1 LGFDLLSI
9 WRFFPAAFFVV
20 FFATIFYLGKSLCL
34 IVQDKLLVS
43 LAGRIKAQ
51 PYTFSMAISR
61 WLASGFLACGMLSAV
76 HISAQQTSVIAIA
89 EPQPSFEVASIRPSR
104 PESRNLDWDDSP
116 GRVSI
121 TGYSLRRLIH
131 VAYGLKSNAQVL
143 GGPKWLDSARFDIV
157 AKADDAETAKMQKM
171 SDADWVK
178 ARSLMLQSLLAD
190 RFQLKVSRDTRVLPV
205 FALVLAKSGIKFKP
219 AKPNEDGDLSGW
231 GGHLEATAT
240 TMDAFAD
247 YLNGVRELADRTVMN
262 RTSLTAAY
270 DFNLD
275 WSRDRGDGG
284 SQDSEFP
291 GLYTALEEQLGL
303 KLEPQKATTEVVI
316 VESASEPA
324 LE

>member
-1 LGFDLLSI
+1 
-9 WRFFPAAFFVV
+9 
-20 FFATIFYLGKSLCL
+20 
-34 IVQDKLLVS
+34 
-43 LAGRIKAQ
+43 
-51 PYTFSMAISR
+51 MAIAR
-61 WLASGFLACGMLSAV
+61 WIVPGFLALGMLGVAV
-76 HISAQQTSVIAIA
+76 ARTQQTPPAA
-89 EPQPSFEVASIRPSR
+89 TPGPLPCFEVASIRPSR
-104 PESRNLDWDDSP
+104 PESRNVDWDDSP

-121 TGYSLRRLIH
+121 TGYSLRRLIRA
-131 VAYGLKSNAQVL
+131 AYGLKSNAQVL
-143 GGPKWLDSARFDIV
+143 GGPKWIESARFDIV

-178 ARSLMLQSLLAD
+178 ARSLMLQLLLAD
-190 RFQLKVSRDTRVLPV
+190 RFQLKVIQDTRVLPV
-205 FALVLAKSGIKFKP
+205 YALVVVKSGIKFKP
-219 AKPNEDGDLSGW
+219 AKSGEDGDLSGW
-231 GGHLEATAT
+231 GGHLEATGT

-247 YLNGVRELADRTVMN
+247 YLNGVRELADRVILN

-275 WSRDRGDGG
+275 WSRDHGDGG

-303 KLEPQKATTEVVI
+303 KLEPEKAATEVVI

>member
-1 LGFDLLSI
+1 MSI
-9 WRFFPAAFFVV
+9 SCTNAQESSSA
-20 FFATIFYLGKSLCL
+20 
-34 IVQDKLLVS
+34 
-43 LAGRIKAQ
+43 KAVED
-51 PYTFSMAISR
+51 R
-61 WLASGFLACGMLSAV
+61 
-76 HISAQQTSVIAIA
+76 
-89 EPQPSFEVASIRPSR
+89 PSFEVASIRPSR

-121 TGYSLRRLIH
+121 SGYTLRRLIR
-131 VAYGLKSNAQVL
+131 VAYGLKSNAQEL
-143 GGPKWLDSARFDIV
+143 GGPKWIDSERFDIV

-171 SDADWVK
+171 SDADWVR

-190 RFQLKVSRDTRVLPV
+190 RFQLKLHRETRVLPIY
-205 FALVLAKSGIKFKP
+205 ALVVAKSGIKFKP
-219 AKPNEDGDLSGW
+219 AKPDEGDDLSGW
-231 GGHLEATAT
+231 GGHLEATAI

-247 YLNGVRELADRTVMN
+247 YLTGVREIADRVVQN
-262 RTSLTAAY
+262 RTSLSGAW
-270 DFNLD
+270 DFTLD

-303 KLEPQKATTEVVI
+303 KLEPRKASTEVVV

>member
-1 LGFDLLSI
+1 
-9 WRFFPAAFFVV
+9 
-20 FFATIFYLGKSLCL
+20 
-34 IVQDKLLVS
+34 
-43 LAGRIKAQ
+43 
-51 PYTFSMAISR
+51 MAIAR
-61 WLASGFLACGMLSAV
+61 WVIPGFLAFSVLGAAAA
-76 HISAQQTSVIAIA
+76 HAQQTLPATSA
-89 EPQPSFEVASIRPSR
+89 EPRTSFEVASIRPSR
-104 PESRNLDWDDSP
+104 PDSRNFDWDDSP

-121 TGYSLRRLIH
+121 SGYTLRRLIR

-143 GGPKWLDSARFDIV
+143 GGPKWIDSARFDIV

-178 ARSLMLQSLLAD
+178 ARSLMLQSLLAE
-190 RFQLKVSRDTRVLPV
+190 RFQLKLRRETRVLPIY
-205 FALVLAKSGIKFKP
+205 ALVVVKSGIKFKP
-219 AKPNEDGDLSGW
+219 AKPNEDSDLSGW
-231 GGHLEATAT
+231 GGHLEATAI

-247 YLNGVRELADRTVMN
+247 YLNGVRELADRVVLN
-262 RTSLTAAY
+262 RTSVTATY

-275 WSRDRGDGG
+275 WLRDRGDGG

-303 KLEPQKATTEVVI
+303 KLEPEKAPTEVVI

>member
-1 LGFDLLSI
+1 
-9 WRFFPAAFFVV
+9 
-20 FFATIFYLGKSLCL
+20 
-34 IVQDKLLVS
+34 
-43 LAGRIKAQ
+43 
-51 PYTFSMAISR
+51 MAIAR
-61 WLASGFLACGMLSAV
+61 RVVLGFLAFGMIGAAAAG
-76 HISAQQTSVIAIA
+76 AQQAPSAATA
-89 EPQPSFEVASIRPSR
+89 EPQPTFEVASIRPSR
-104 PESRNLDWDDSP
+104 PESRNFDWDDSP

-121 TGYSLRRLIH
+121 TGYTLRRLIRA
-131 VAYGLKSNAQVL
+131 AYGLKSIAQVL
-143 GGPKWLDSARFDIV
+143 GGPKWIDSARFDIV

-171 SDADWVK
+171 SDADWVRE
-178 ARSLMLQSLLAD
+178 RSLMLQSLLAE
-190 RFQLKVSRDTRVLPV
+190 RFQLQVRRDTRVLPAY
-205 FALVLAKSGIKFKP
+205 ALVVLHSGIKFRP

-247 YLNGVRELADRTVMN
+247 YLNGVRELADRVVLN
-262 RTSLTAAY
+262 RTSLTGAY

-303 KLEPQKATTEVVI
+303 KLAPEKVSTEVVI

>member
-1 LGFDLLSI
+1 MVKQNPAD
-9 WRFFPAAFFVV
+9 WRHSE
-20 FFATIFYLGKSLCL
+20 KQSE
-34 IVQDKLLVS
+34 
-43 LAGRIKAQ
+43 
-51 PYTFSMAISR
+51 PYTRSMAIAR
-61 WLASGFLACGMLSAV
+61 WIVPGFLAFGMLGAAAAR
-76 HISAQQTSVIAIA
+76 AQQTPSAATA
-89 EPQPSFEVASIRPSR
+89 EPQPSYEVASIKPSR
-104 PESRNLDWDDSP
+104 PDDHNLDWDDSP

-121 TGYSLRRLIH
+121 TGYTLRRLIRA
-131 VAYGLKSNAQVL
+131 AYGLKSNAQVL
-143 GGPKWLDSARFDIV
+143 GGPKWIDSARFDIV

-190 RFQLKVSRDTRVLPV
+190 RFQLKLRRETRVLPIY
-205 FALVLAKSGIKFKP
+205 ALVVLKSGIKFKP

-247 YLNGVRELADRTVMN
+247 YLNGVRELADRVILN
-262 RTSLTAAY
+262 HTSLTATY

-275 WSRDRGDGG
+275 WSRDRGDGS

-303 KLEPQKATTEVVI
+303 KLAPEKAPTEVVI

>member
-1 LGFDLLSI
+1 
-9 WRFFPAAFFVV
+9 
-20 FFATIFYLGKSLCL
+20 
-34 IVQDKLLVS
+34 
-43 LAGRIKAQ
+43 
-51 PYTFSMAISR
+51 MAIAR
-61 WLASGFLACGMLSAV
+61 RVVLGFLAFGMIGAAAG
-76 HISAQQTSVIAIA
+76 AQQPPSNAAA

-104 PESRNLDWDDSP
+104 PESRNFDWDDSP

-121 TGYSLRRLIH
+121 TGYTLRRMIRA
-131 VAYGLKSNAQVL
+131 AYGLKSDAQVL
-143 GGPKWLDSARFDIV
+143 GGPKWIDSERFDIV

-171 SDADWVK
+171 SDADWVRE
-178 ARSLMLQSLLAD
+178 RSLMLQSLLAE
-190 RFQLKVSRDTRVLPV
+190 RFQLQVRRDTRVLPAY
-205 FALVLAKSGIKFKP
+205 ALVVLHSGIKFRP

-247 YLNGVRELADRTVMN
+247 YLNGVRELADRVVLN
-262 RTSLTAAY
+262 RTSLKGAY

-303 KLEPQKATTEVVI
+303 KLAPERVSTEVVI